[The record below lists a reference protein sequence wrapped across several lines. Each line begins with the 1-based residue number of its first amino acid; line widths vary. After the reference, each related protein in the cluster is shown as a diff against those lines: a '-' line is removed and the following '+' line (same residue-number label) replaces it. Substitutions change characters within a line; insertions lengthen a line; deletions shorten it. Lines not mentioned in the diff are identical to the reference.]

1 MSAFGG
7 LKQRVR
13 DVWGRLTWSI
23 EKSRTAVC
31 RAGGHRFEVTAP
43 TRRQL
48 DVMRGTVLTDKYL
61 SDLKVYFDQIGVR
74 PGQDVLDIGANIG
87 YMALAYA
94 VMLPG
99 SRIQAFEPS
108 PQNYGYLVSNTL
120 NFPSIVPQSVGLHHE
135 RARCTLRMPSE
146 SQNARMNSSEYRNP
160 GLLSL
165 YGEGEVISADVELLP
180 LDEWV
185 KGYDRRDRIG
195 FIKIDVEGNELNVLR
210 GAKAFL
216 AQHGPAV
223 EVEANPAT
231 LSMTGETRK
240 HLVDFFAELG
250 YGAWFFDGTRLV
262 GAASAP
268 EGCVNMV
275 FLKK

>member
-1 MSAFGG
+1 MSGFAGV
-7 LKQRVR
+7 KRRVR
-13 DVWGRLTWSI
+13 EAWGQLTWSI
-23 EKSRTAVC
+23 EKNRSAVC
-31 RAGGHRFEVTAP
+31 RAAGHTFEVTAP

-61 SDLKVYFDQIGVR
+61 SDLKLYFDRIGVR

-94 VMLPG
+94 AALPG
-99 SRIQAFEPS
+99 SRILAFEPS
-108 PQNYGYLVSNTL
+108 PENYGYLLSNARH
-120 NFPSIVPQSVGLHHE
+120 FPTIALQPIGLHHE
-135 RARCTLRMPSE
+135 RARCTLRMPSQA
-146 SQNARMNSSEYRNP
+146 QNDRMSSSEYRNP
-160 GLLSL
+160 GLLSM
-165 YGEGEVISADVELLP
+165 YGEGETVSADVELLP

-185 KGYDRRDRIG
+185 RGYDRPDRIG

-210 GAKAFL
+210 GAVQFL
-216 AQHGPAV
+216 AEHRPAV
-223 EVEANPAT
+223 EVEANPTT

-262 GAASAP
+262 EAASAP